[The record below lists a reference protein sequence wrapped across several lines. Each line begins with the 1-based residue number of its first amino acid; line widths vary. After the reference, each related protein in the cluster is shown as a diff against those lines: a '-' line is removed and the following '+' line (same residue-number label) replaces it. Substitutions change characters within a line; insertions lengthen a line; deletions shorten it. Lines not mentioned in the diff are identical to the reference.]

1 MAGYMYRDL
10 PKSQRLSA
18 ETILQLIRSV
28 YYTATVQLLLTKLH
42 YGRNMYPFPAS
53 SSSLR
58 STPLY
63 RSERPNVHSCE
74 CQTND

>member
-28 YYTATVQLLLTKLH
+28 YYTATVQLLLTQLH
-42 YGRNMYPFPAS
+42 YGRNMYPFPA